1 MISFSEQFDNV
12 NLEQF
17 GYVNVEDNVQIGGY
31 NLSGG
36 QRQRFKVTTVKSCNQ
51 EMEVND
57 LGRFGN
63 IIFLRNQ
70 RWKALHDSLKDE
82 IKTREFDKN
91 SKPIKKLKAKI
102 TKQESILKTEES
114 EV

>member
-17 GYVNVEDNVQIGGY
+17 GYVNVEDNVEIGGY

-57 LGRFGN
+57 LGRIGN
-63 IIFLRNQ
+63 IIFLENQ
-70 RWKALHDSLKDE
+70 RWKALHDILKNE
-82 IKTREFDKN
+82 IKTREFGK
-91 SKPIKKLKAKI
+91 KPIKKLKAKI
-102 TKQESILKTEES
+102 TKLESILKTEES